1 MTNAGKISSDDG
13 LQFGTVETA
22 DENVPAG
29 VSASTTCV
37 ACRQPIN
44 STYYAVG
51 DKVVCPSC
59 AAQLDQPPRGS
70 KSGRLLLAS
79 VFGLAAG
86 LVGAIVWFAIR
97 RVAGLEIG
105 IVAVVVGFMV
115 GAAVRKGSDGVGG
128 LGYQI
133 LAVLITY
140 CCIALNYMPDVFEGL
155 FQTMKE
161 RDVAQAQDI
170 AVQGNDAKV
179 DGVDSAVADD
189 GASKERA
196 EVVAANDLEKAGP
209 KMGVAEFALG
219 VAIIFAVA
227 FAISLAAPFLAGM
240 QNIIGLLII
249 GFALWEAW
257 KLNAYRKLPIMGPY
271 ELGKAPA
278 VS

>member
-1 MTNAGKISSDDG
+1 MTGAGTLPSDDN
-13 LQFGTVETA
+13 LQFGTVESA
-22 DENVPAG
+22 DQ
-29 VSASTTCV
+29 SAAPDTTCV
-37 ACRQPIN
+37 ACHEPIK
-44 STYYAVG
+44 STYFAVG
-51 DKVVCPSC
+51 EKVVCPAC
-59 AAQLDQPPRGS
+59 VAQVNAPP
-70 KSGRLLLAS
+70 SGNKLSRSLLAS

-105 IVAVVVGFMV
+105 IVAIVVGFMV
-115 GAAVRKGSDGVGG
+115 GAAVRNGSGGVGG

-140 CCIALNYMPDVFEGL
+140 CCIAMNYMPDVFEGL

-161 RDVAQAQDI
+161 RDVAEAQDI
-170 AVQGNDAKV
+170 AVQGNDDKV
-179 DGVDSAVADD
+179 EGADSVVADD
-189 GASKERA
+189 GASTEKTQ
-196 EVVAANDLEKAGP
+196 VNAANDVEKAEP
-209 KMGVAEFALG
+209 TLGVAGFVLG

-240 QNIIGLLII
+240 QNVIGLLII

-257 KLNAYRKLPIMGPY
+257 KLNAYRKLPITGPY